1 MLVEMRMRVLVS
13 GVLMWKVTLSKS
25 ETIWSI
31 AVGAAL
37 GRGFWSVDV
46 HWDGMFVVF
55 HSGKAYSGAKRS
67 LRIDSMSTFW

>member
-1 MLVEMRMRVLVS
+1 MLVEMRMRVFVS

-37 GRGFWSVDV
+37 ERGTGQWICTGGR
-46 HWDGMFVVF
+46 FVV
-55 HSGKAYSGAKRS
+55 Y
-67 LRIDSMSTFW
+67 D